1 MPSTRELDP
10 STSFEAARSLKTENI
25 TKTRN
30 GILDILRNAPRHDE
44 KLVQSYNAL
53 SIHHIVPFASDSG
66 IRSRRAQLVELGLV
80 EDSGERVKTASGRMS
95 IVWQVVNA

>member
-25 TKTRN
+25 TKTMS

-44 KLVQSYNAL
+44 GLVQSYNAL

-80 EDSGERVKTASGRMS
+80 EDSGQRVKTASGRSS

>member
-10 STSFEAARSLKTENI
+10 STSFEAARSIKTENI
-25 TKTRN
+25 TKTMS
-30 GILDILRNAPRHDE
+30 GILDILRNGPRHDSGI
-44 KLVQSYNAL
+44 VHAYNAL

-80 EDSGERVKTASGRMS
+80 EDSGKRVKTNSGRMS